1 MEFFNA
7 DGKLTKDEMVGAIKN
22 LGATPTEDDVEE
34 AWKELDTDNSGDV
47 SQSEFVEWYLT

>member
-1 MEFFNA
+1 MFFYA
-7 DGKLTKDEMVGAIKN
+7 DGKLTKTEMVGAIKN